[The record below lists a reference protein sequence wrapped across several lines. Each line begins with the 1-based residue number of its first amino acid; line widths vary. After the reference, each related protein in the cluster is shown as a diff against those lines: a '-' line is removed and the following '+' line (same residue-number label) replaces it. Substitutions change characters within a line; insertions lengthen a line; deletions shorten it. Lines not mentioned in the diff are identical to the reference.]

1 MDVNARRSLS
11 CNEKLFLLGELATE
25 SILFDVRTEIIDD
38 YIYERPHFL
47 MYVTL

>member
-11 CNEKLFLLGELATE
+11 CNEKLVLLGELATE
-25 SILFDVRTEIIDD
+25 SILYDVKKEIIED

-47 MYVTL
+47 MYV